1 MQTPPDISHP
11 LIIYL
16 SSTVCLIIS
25 ARNLVRGDYPMSTV
39 SVSFEIGHR
48 HWIYNTVI
56 IDQSRF
62 NWFKGE
68 ARKKIRFRLNWCACD
83 ARVCIAHARV
93 PSRASLITHGWR
105 LNLGKKKRGEGNEE
119 VSAFVSVGEGEGE
132 REEVRHKRHEC
143 ESLLALLFAQEA
155 SSRVIRGTVL
165 RARFV
170 YRISLSLFLFSSF
183 SHSLF

>member
-16 SSTVCLIIS
+16 SSTVYLIIS

-68 ARKKIRFRLNWCACD
+68 ARKKFDFGLID
-83 ARVCIAHARV
+83 ALAM
-93 PSRASLITHGWR
+93 RASALR
-105 LNLGKKKRGEGNEE
+105 MR
-119 VSAFVSVGEGEGE
+119 VSP
-132 REEVRHKRHEC
+132 R
-143 ESLLALLFAQEA
+143 
-155 SSRVIRGTVL
+155 VL
-165 RARFV
+165 R
-170 YRISLSLFLFSSF
+170 
-183 SHSLF
+183 